1 MPTLKNS
8 ESINLYSLL
17 LSESVQFSPR
27 KKKADALFIVVCR
40 RPSQAA
46 GTNIEIK
53 SVSAAA
59 FIIYFVLL

>member
-8 ESINLYSLL
+8 ESTNLIPYLTRKCPI
-17 LSESVQFSPR
+17 FTC

-46 GTNIEIK
+46 DTNIEIK
-53 SVSAAA
+53 SVPTRA
-59 FIIYFVLL
+59 FSIYFVLL

>member
-8 ESINLYSLL
+8 ESINLIPYHSRKCPI
-17 LSESVQFSPR
+17 FTC

-40 RPSQAA
+40 RPSQAV

-53 SVSAAA
+53 SRSKAA
-59 FIIYFVLL
+59 FSIYFVLL